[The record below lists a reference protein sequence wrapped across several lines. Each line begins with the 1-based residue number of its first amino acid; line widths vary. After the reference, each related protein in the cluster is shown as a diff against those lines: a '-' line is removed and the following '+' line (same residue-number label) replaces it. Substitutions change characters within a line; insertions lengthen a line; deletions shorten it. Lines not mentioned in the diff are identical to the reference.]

1 MYRHVIWDF
10 DGTLF
15 DTYPVMAT
23 VLQETLRRQGQNVA
37 IESILEA
44 MKISAKTAYEKY
56 GLDADT
62 ISQFKE
68 QKAQAELKSAQ
79 PFTDISQLCR
89 SIQTHDGYNYILT
102 HRGASTFKLLQANG
116 LTGVFRDVVTAER
129 GFARKPDPAAI
140 QYLMKHYQMEPAETI
155 MIGDRELD
163 VLSGHQAGIDSC
175 LIADIMPDQTVA
187 TYVISDTK
195 NLAKLLF

>member
-23 VLQETLRRQGQNVA
+23 FLQKMLRGQGQNVA

-56 GLDADT
+56 GLDADA
-62 ISQFKE
+62 ISRFKV

-79 PFTDISQLCR
+79 PFTDIPQL
-89 SIQTHDGYNYILT
+89 
-102 HRGASTFKLLQANG
+102 
-116 LTGVFRDVVTAER
+116 
-129 GFARKPDPAAI
+129 
-140 QYLMKHYQMEPAETI
+140 
-155 MIGDRELD
+155 
-163 VLSGHQAGIDSC
+163 
-175 LIADIMPDQTVA
+175 
-187 TYVISDTK
+187 
-195 NLAKLLF
+195 

>member
-23 VLQETLRRQGQNVA
+23 FLQKMLRGQGQNVA

-56 GLDADT
+56 GLDADA
-62 ISQFKE
+62 ISRFKV

-79 PFTDISQLCR
+79 PFTDIPQLCR
-89 SIQTHDGYNYILT
+89 FIQKHDGHNYILT

-163 VLSGHQAGIDSC
+163 VQSGHQAGINSC
-175 LIADIMPDQTVA
+175 LVADMPADQTVA
-187 TYVISDTK
+187 TYVVSDMK
-195 NLAKLLF
+195 DLAKLIF